1 MTRGVS
7 FSALAT
13 PSTSVRFPMRGGQ
26 CRKSSTS
33 VHGLRLE
40 DRVLPSLDERDPQR
54 PALAEMREALSELR
68 FATKNTR
75 GDTSAR
81 TDHHQNVERIE
92 RLFITEST
100 RGGTV
105 TSPCPRCDERPE
117 SASALLSHFEIEHP
131 FQRGEKILID
141 PGDQMIAVDRAVGRC
156 REAIRNVE
164 VAIAERT
171 VHARARVT
179 NTARQEVT
187 CPQCTGRFVPS
198 RSDQTYCSS
207 ACRTA
212 SYKERKS
219 RACN

>member
-1 MTRGVS
+1 MSDQTTTWLEDVRAFVHDDNDARGKLLGSRHTIYLSEVPD
-7 FSALAT
+7 AWCAMQKELDERA
-13 PSTSVRFPMRGGQ
+13 RLL
-26 CRKSSTS
+26 
-33 VHGLRLE
+33 GLRLE

-81 TDHHQNVERIE
+81 TDHHRNVERIE

-100 RGGTV
+100 SGGTV

-187 CPQCTGRFVPS
+187 CPQCTG
-198 RSDQTYCSS
+198 
-207 ACRTA
+207 
-212 SYKERKS
+212 
-219 RACN
+219 